1 MAQMLFSLLFN
12 QKEIMGAFLSFMLTI
27 RQDMRG
33 KQSKLSVRDI
43 LINLMQDEAEVD
55 KFISNMK

>member
-1 MAQMLFSLLFN
+1 
-12 QKEIMGAFLSFMLTI
+12 MGAFLSFMLTI
-27 RQDMRG
+27 RQDMCG

-43 LINLMQDEAEVD
+43 LINLMQDETEVD